1 MRKPSGKGRNPV
13 KFPFPGAWSALLLG
27 MASDET
33 SSPHRLDFIREIV
46 RDDLASG
53 KHATT
58 ITRFPPEPNGYLHI
72 GHAKSICLNFGL
84 AVENAS
90 SGARC
95 HLRFDDTNPTKEEQE
110 YVDSIQEDVRWLGF
124 DWGEHLYFASDYFAW
139 FEGCARHLIANGLAY
154 VDEQSAEEIR
164 ATRGTLTEPG
174 SPSPWRDRPVEESL
188 DIFSKMKAG
197 EIGEGAA
204 VLRAR
209 IDMASANLNLRDPV
223 LYRVIH
229 AGHHHAGDS
238 WKMYPMYDFAHP
250 LEDAFED
257 ITHSLCTLEFEDHRP
272 LYDWVIENCQP
283 AIARIR
289 GHECRPRQIEFA
301 RLNLTYTV
309 MSKRKLLKLVQ
320 ENHVSGW
327 DDPRMPTISGLRRRG
342 VPPEAIRQFCRV
354 IGMTKTTSLSDIA
367 LLEHAVREVLN
378 KSAPRY
384 MAVLDPI
391 RVELTNW
398 DENRVESLVAALNP
412 EDPEAGERAMPF
424 GRELFIER
432 DDFMENPPKG
442 YFRLSPGGEVR
453 LRHAWII
460 RCDEVIKDE
469 TGRVTGLR
477 CSVDHDTLGKNPEGR
492 KVRGV
497 IHWVSAA
504 HAVACEVRLYDRLF
518 QVEEPDAMPGEFTN
532 YLNPSSLALQTAM
545 VEPALAAVAVPE
557 TRVQFER
564 IGYFCADRIDSSPQK
579 PVFNRTLTLRD
590 SWAKA
595 VGK

>member
-1 MRKPSGKGRNPV
+1 
-13 KFPFPGAWSALLLG
+13 

-33 SSPHRLDFIREIV
+33 NSPTRLDFIREII

-84 AVENAS
+84 AEEHAS
-90 SGARC
+90 LRARC
-95 HLRFDDTNPTKEEQE
+95 HLRFDDTNPTKEDQE
-110 YVDSIQEDVRWLGF
+110 YVDSIQDDVRWLGF
-124 DWGEHLYFASDYFAW
+124 DWGDHLYFASDYFPW
-139 FEGCARHLIANGLAY
+139 FEECARHLIANGLAY

-164 ATRGTLTEPG
+164 ATRGNLTEPG
-174 SPSPWRDRPVEESL
+174 SPSPWRDRPAAESL
-188 DIFSKMKAG
+188 EIFSRMKAG
-197 EIGEGAA
+197 EIDEGAA

-223 LYRVIH
+223 IYRVIH
-229 AGHHHAGDS
+229 ADHHHAGDG

-272 LYDWVIENCQP
+272 LYDWVIENSQP
-283 AIARIR
+283 AIERVR

-320 ENHVSGW
+320 ENHVGGW
-327 DDPRMPTISGLRRRG
+327 DDPRMPTLSGLRRRG
-342 VPPEAIRQFCRV
+342 VPSEAIRQFCRV
-354 IGMTKTTSLSDIA
+354 IGITKTTSLSDIA
-367 LLEHAVREVLN
+367 LLEHSIREVLN

-398 DENRVESLVAALNP
+398 EDGRVESLVSALNP
-412 EDPEAGERAMPF
+412 EDPAAGERVQPF

-460 RCDEVIKDE
+460 RCDELIKDE
-469 TGRVTGLR
+469 TGKVVALR

-492 KVRGV
+492 KVKGV
-497 IHWVSAA
+497 IHWVSAT
-504 HAVACEVRLYDRLF
+504 HAIPCEVRLYDRLF
-518 QVEEPDAMPGEFTN
+518 QVEEPDAMPGEFTD
-532 YLNPSSLALQTAM
+532 YLNPRSLAVQTAM
-545 VEPALAAVAVPE
+545 VEPALAAAATAE

-564 IGYFCADRIDSSPQK
+564 IGYFCADRIDSSPEK

-595 VGK
+595 AGK